1 MEMLA
6 EQMTYLLQEACS
18 GAFIQERSRTRAMEL
33 SFGSLC
39 SLGRRTISRSICA
52 VGRQHQ
58 DWSADYK
65 VFSRSQWEPNQLFAP
80 VLKEYCIRYSADQPV
95 CVAFDDTKFSKSGR
109 KIKSAFWQRD
119 PLSPPF
125 HVNFLYG
132 LRFMHASLIFPHYQD
147 GDFSARGYPVRF
159 VECPAVKKPGKKATP
174 EERVEYKK
182 AVKTHNLSRQG
193 LEMIKGLRV
202 NLDCMGETKRKMVVA
217 VDGSLCNR
225 TILSKPLD
233 RVDVVGRCRKDARL
247 CFPAPVGGRRK
258 YSEDRFSPEGI
269 RQDETI
275 PWRTGRINFGGAWR
289 EIRYKEVNNVLWQ
302 RGAKL
307 RSLRLLVVAPQP
319 YRTSPNAK
327 RNYHEPAYLLSTDIQ
342 SDARMLLQYYF
353 DRWQIEVNHREQK
366 DTIGVGNAQVWS
378 DKSVPRQPA
387 FAVASYSLLLLAGLK
402 EFGPG
407 RTHDFVPL
415 PKWRK
420 KANRPSALDLITLL
434 RKEISEAPITDI
446 LKRNIAKNIMTYAYT

>member
-1 MEMLA
+1 MNMLS
-6 EQMTYLLQEACS
+6 EQMISLLHEACY
-18 GAFIQERSRTRAMEL
+18 GAFAQVRSRIRAMEL

-65 VFSRSQWEPNQLFAP
+65 VFSRSQWEPDQLFAP
-80 VLKEYCIRYSADQPV
+80 VLKEYCARYSADQPV
-95 CVAFDDTKFSKSGR
+95 CVAFDDTKLSKSGK

-125 HVNFLYG
+125 HVNFVYG
-132 LRFMHASLIFPHYQD
+132 LRFMHASLIFPHYRD

-159 VECPAVKKPGKKATP
+159 VECPAVKKPGKKATT
-174 EERVEYKK
+174 EERAQYKQ
-182 AVKTHNLSRQG
+182 AVKTKNLSMQG

-202 NLDCMGETKRKMVVA
+202 DLDRRGETQRKMMVA

-225 TILSKPLD
+225 TILSKPLERID
-233 RVDVVGRCRKDARL
+233 IVGRCRKDARL
-247 CFPAPVGGRRK
+247 CFPSPVGGRRK
-258 YSEDRFSPEGI
+258 YSEERFSPEGV
-269 RQDETI
+269 RQDEAI
-275 PWRTGRINFGGAWR
+275 PWQTCRINFGGAWR
-289 EIRYKEVNNVLWQ
+289 EIRYKEVINVLWQ

-307 RSLRLLVVAPQP
+307 RPLRLLVVAPQP

-327 RNYHEPAYLLSTDIQ
+327 RNYRDPVYLLSTDMQ
-342 SDARMLLQYYF
+342 SDSQMLLQCYF

-420 KANRPSALDLITLL
+420 KATRPSALDLITLL

-446 LKRNIAKNIMTYAYT
+446 FKRNIAKNIVPYAYT

>member
-1 MEMLA
+1 MLS
-6 EQMTYLLQEACS
+6 EQMTSLLQDACS
-18 GAFIQERSRTRAMEL
+18 GAFVQERSRVRAMEL

-65 VFSRSQWEPNQLFAP
+65 IFSRSQWEPNQLFAP
-80 VLKEYCIRYSADQPV
+80 VLKDYCVRYPADQPI
-95 CVAFDDTKFSKSGR
+95 CVAFDDTKLSKSGR
-109 KIKSAFWQRD
+109 KIKSAFWQKD

-132 LRFMHASLIFPHYQD
+132 LRFMHASLIFPHYRD

-159 VECPAVKKPGKKATP
+159 VECPAVKKPGKKATA
-174 EERVEYKK
+174 EERADYKK
-182 AVKTHNLSRQG
+182 AVKTKNLSLQG

-202 NLDCMGETKRKMVVA
+202 DLDRLGETKRKMMVA

-233 RVDVVGRCRKDARL
+233 RIDVVGRCRKDARL
-247 CFPAPVGGRRK
+247 CFPAPAGGRRK
-258 YSEDRFSPEGI
+258 YSEQRFSPEGV
-269 RQDETI
+269 RQDEAI
-275 PWRTGRINFGGAWR
+275 PWQSSRINFGGAWR
-289 EIRYKEVNNVLWQ
+289 DIRYKEVSNVLWQ

-307 RSLRLLVVAPQP
+307 RPLRLLVVAPQP
-319 YRTSPNAK
+319 YRMSPNAK
-327 RNYHEPAYLLSTDIQ
+327 RSYRDPAYLLCTDTQ
-342 SDARMLLQYYF
+342 SDSQMVLQCYF

-366 DTIGVGNAQVWS
+366 DIIGVGNAQVWS

-420 KANRPSALDLITLL
+420 KATRPSALDLITLL
-434 RKEISEAPITDI
+434 RKEISEAPITDL